1 MHLLRI
7 ELENFKSF
15 GGEITVPFDEGFTA
29 ITGPNGSGKSNS
41 GDAIQFVLGTRSTK
55 VMRADNVADLIFNG
69 GKSGKPARHMSV
81 TLVFAN
87 TPDIDGRRRLRID
100 EDEAHF
106 TRSVRLSRKNQ
117 PVSSYKI
124 GDRPVTATEM
134 RRTLAEA
141 GLHGDGYNI
150 VLQGDVTNLATMTPH
165 RRRGVLEEV
174 AGVTAY
180 DKEINSANN
189 QRKRVEHDIETIELF
204 ESEQKT
210 RLKKLEKE
218 REQALKFKALK
229 DELDEAKV
237 TLGQSRYRNRIDEIQ
252 MLNEDHTKY
261 QERDAKLRES
271 TREANQRLLKMEEE
285 LVAIRVELDGMSTGE
300 SKAVLDQIRA
310 LEIEIETSRD
320 RIGDQDRA
328 SDDATIEHEEL
339 QEELNRANDEAE
351 KIQLA
356 IDNAKA
362 AVETANANLD
372 KAEADENEARNAIE
386 SGDKHARDLNRALGK
401 ATEEVNKAHSAK
413 AEVRLNSDRAEQAAR
428 LASDRLAELEEE
440 YENATLERDDLEL
453 TGEDLRGEAPKQDR
467 GELASQLTKL
477 QKQEKALRED
487 RDRADAQ
494 VREATMALERARTQ
508 QEARSSRPGSAV
520 TLRSLAKLRESGEI
534 RGILG
539 SLGELTSPKDSAHE
553 SALAYALGG
562 GMNSIVVNDDEV
574 AANCIKWL
582 KTNGGGRATFLPLN
596 KISASRAQG
605 RALMVARNPGVVG
618 FAHDLLDYDDEIET
632 AVRFACRNTLIVQA
646 MDVARRNMGGVRMVT
661 LDGSIV
667 EATGAMTGGATSKG
681 NRPQFGG
688 AGSSGAKMEK
698 LEAALSRANLYY
710 STVKAA
716 LDELRE
722 NQNNLRNSIHG
733 LDGSDHSVKI
743 HEWKA
748 DVRLAQ
754 KQVDDIGK
762 KVISARTEFEKADSA
777 SKMAVTAAANAVEL
791 YEDALAARNAAAEA
805 LQNQTPDH
813 LSQLLRS
820 AQDTRTEAER
830 TKLRAEVEITS
841 GEERLNV
848 MLERT
853 TNLSRSLERQND
865 IISKAKESI
874 EKLESVISKAEGE
887 LVELKGQES
896 QFNEEL
902 QQLNSRREQLI
913 DERASLRSHVEQ
925 QESNRESI
933 KSRLEGLVEQ
943 IRQKEATVGVLE
955 DELNE
960 LGITIPTSEIQLP
973 TVAEAEKRVQGLD
986 RRLSQLGDV
995 NMLAIDDYDRTVER
1009 IAALVADG
1017 KLCKDRHAMLV
1028 SLAENLEE
1036 ERKTRILAV
1045 FSHVNTNFKR
1055 AYEMLQPGGEGQLLL
1070 ENPKNPFEGGLEMA
1084 CIPPGKSKR
1093 TRRSF
1098 LSGGEKSMA
1107 ALAFIFAI
1115 QDYEPSPFYYFDEVD
1130 QNLDPFNAERIAT
1143 LCRLRSR
1150 QAQFIMVTLRKV
1162 SLTLADHHIGI
1173 THAGDGCSRRIADFD
1188 RAAALELGEEFE
1200 AEKAAQ
1206 EKAKIEKESM
1216 TDLPKPENMPRVPE
1230 PMGKPQSL
1238 GGLAER
1244 AGVSDDEG
1252 ESAEFVEAEA
1262 VVDDESISSL
1272 KERTEEWTEDI
1283 SEKEAATPPVEE
1295 DTIEIE
1301 KTNNPV
1307 ITVLDEE
1314 LEE

>member
-1 MHLLRI
+1 
-7 ELENFKSF
+7 
-15 GGEITVPFDEGFTA
+15 
-29 ITGPNGSGKSNS
+29 
-41 GDAIQFVLGTRSTK
+41 
-55 VMRADNVADLIFNG
+55 
-69 GKSGKPARHMSV
+69 
-81 TLVFAN
+81 
-87 TPDIDGRRRLRID
+87 
-100 EDEAHF
+100 
-106 TRSVRLSRKNQ
+106 
-117 PVSSYKI
+117 
-124 GDRPVTATEM
+124 
-134 RRTLAEA
+134 
-141 GLHGDGYNI
+141 
-150 VLQGDVTNLATMTPH
+150 
-165 RRRGVLEEV
+165 
-174 AGVTAY
+174 
-180 DKEINSANN
+180 
-189 QRKRVEHDIETIELF
+189 
-204 ESEQKT
+204 
-210 RLKKLEKE
+210 
-218 REQALKFKALK
+218 
-229 DELDEAKV
+229 
-237 TLGQSRYRNRIDEIQ
+237 
-252 MLNEDHTKY
+252 
-261 QERDAKLRES
+261 
-271 TREANQRLLKMEEE
+271 
-285 LVAIRVELDGMSTGE
+285 
-300 SKAVLDQIRA
+300 
-310 LEIEIETSRD
+310 
-320 RIGDQDRA
+320 
-328 SDDATIEHEEL
+328 
-339 QEELNRANDEAE
+339 
-351 KIQLA
+351 
-356 IDNAKA
+356 
-362 AVETANANLD
+362 
-372 KAEADENEARNAIE
+372 
-386 SGDKHARDLNRALGK
+386 
-401 ATEEVNKAHSAK
+401 
-413 AEVRLNSDRAEQAAR
+413 
-428 LASDRLAELEEE
+428 
-440 YENATLERDDLEL
+440 
-453 TGEDLRGEAPKQDR
+453 
-467 GELASQLTKL
+467 
-477 QKQEKALRED
+477 
-487 RDRADAQ
+487 
-494 VREATMALERARTQ
+494 
-508 QEARSSRPGSAV
+508 
-520 TLRSLAKLRESGEI
+520 
-534 RGILG
+534 
-539 SLGELTSPKDSAHE
+539 
-553 SALAYALGG
+553 
-562 GMNSIVVNDDEV
+562 
-574 AANCIKWL
+574 
-582 KTNGGGRATFLPLN
+582 
-596 KISASRAQG
+596 
-605 RALMVARNPGVVG
+605 
-618 FAHDLLDYDDEIET
+618 
-632 AVRFACRNTLIVQA
+632 
-646 MDVARRNMGGVRMVT
+646 
-661 LDGSIV
+661 
-667 EATGAMTGGATSKG
+667 
-681 NRPQFGG
+681 
-688 AGSSGAKMEK
+688 
-698 LEAALSRANLYY
+698 
-710 STVKAA
+710 
-716 LDELRE
+716 
-722 NQNNLRNSIHG
+722 
-733 LDGSDHSVKI
+733 
-743 HEWKA
+743 
-748 DVRLAQ
+748 
-754 KQVDDIGK
+754 
-762 KVISARTEFEKADSA
+762 
-777 SKMAVTAAANAVEL
+777 
-791 YEDALAARNAAAEA
+791 
-805 LQNQTPDH
+805 
-813 LSQLLRS
+813 
-820 AQDTRTEAER
+820 
-830 TKLRAEVEITS
+830 
-841 GEERLNV
+841 

-874 EKLESVISKAEGE
+874 EKLESVISKAEEE

-986 RRLSQLGDV
+986 RRLSQLGNV

-1206 EKAKIEKESM
+1206 EKAKVEKESM
-1216 TDLPKPENMPRVPE
+1216 TGLPKPENMPRVPE

-1262 VVDDESISSL
+1262 VVEDESISSL

-1283 SEKEAATPPVEE
+1283 SEKEAAIPLVEE
-1295 DTIEIE
+1295 DSIEIE
-1301 KTNNPV
+1301 ETNNPA
-1307 ITVLDEE
+1307 IKVLDEE